1 MRSCADHKTSVAPE
15 VCNGERVSECIG
27 IFEWETPA
35 RGERATVVDEAI
47 VIPDPAKDPGVD
59 HTSWTEPSTANMYVG
74 DSAAGDADIEDLDS
88 VSRDAVGERGGSALV
103 EGDVIGRAWLTNSIC
118 YMVIGLHIS
127 LNSKQNQHIQKNIS
141 RARGTMEDALY
152 CNLEI
157 KGSSRV
163 IIPKLEKKIHQK

>member
-1 MRSCADHKTSVAPE
+1 MRSCADHKTLVAPE
-15 VCNGERVSECIG
+15 VCNGERVSECIR

-35 RGERATVVDEAI
+35 GGERATVVDKAI

-88 VSRDAVGERGGSALV
+88 VGRDAVGERGGSALV

-127 LNSKQNQHIQKNIS
+127 LNSKQNQHIQE
-141 RARGTMEDALY
+141 TY
-152 CNLEI
+152 LE
-157 KGSSRV
+157 
-163 IIPKLEKKIHQK
+163 Q